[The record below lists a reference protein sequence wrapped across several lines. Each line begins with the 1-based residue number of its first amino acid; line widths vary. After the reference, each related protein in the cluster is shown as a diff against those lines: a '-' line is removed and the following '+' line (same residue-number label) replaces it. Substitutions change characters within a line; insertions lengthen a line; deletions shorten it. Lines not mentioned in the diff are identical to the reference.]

1 MFNNSS
7 NNNSDNNNSNSDNSN
22 NYNMSLDIH
31 FAPQLQEGLNEFGL
45 VVVVGGEIRD

>member
-1 MFNNSS
+1 MLNNS
-7 NNNSDNNNSNSDNSN
+7 SDNNNFDNN
-22 NYNMSLDIH
+22 NNMSLDIH

>member
-7 NNNSDNNNSNSDNSN
+7 DNNNFDNN
-22 NYNMSLDIH
+22 NNMSLDIH

>member
-7 NNNSDNNNSNSDNSN
+7 NNNSDNSDNSN
-22 NYNMSLDIH
+22 NNNNNMSLDIH